1 MKGARVSITPVSP
14 PPAPEPA
21 AAGAREAQEGDQ
33 GVLAPRPE
41 EAGTAGRRGWEGAGR
56 AGSRMRSPLVHSRV
70 VLSRVLRTP
79 GRVPCARVGLAVAS
93 QVGAG
98 PASQL
103 LQPHYLQLQQERP
116 WSGAP
121 ITVTGQMSGG
131 TGSPVAARSR
141 SGLEGN

>member
-1 MKGARVSITPVSP
+1 M
-14 PPAPEPA
+14 
-21 AAGAREAQEGDQ
+21 
-33 GVLAPRPE
+33 APRPE
-41 EAGTAGRRGWEGAGR
+41 EAGTAGQRGWEGAGR
-56 AGSRMRSPLVHSRV
+56 AGSRMRSPLVRSPLVRSPLVVHSRV

-116 WSGAP
+116 WPGAP

-141 SGLEGN
+141 PGLEGN